1 MLTVE
6 GRWDAH
12 FRLTLGRE
20 HQAFGRVN
28 QNTVGKIGT
37 DVEESKSGEDVNCIF
52 FAAEHRQAEVA
63 HQRMAELMTQYEES
77 VANHKLDQ
85 PLALVRVK
93 GRNGSRETG
102 EPVTRFGYANV
113 DRVFCLHK
121 GCRTEDR
128 RCDEKAYKRANDH
141 GSLA

>member
-1 MLTVE
+1 MLAIE
-6 GRWDAH
+6 GGRNAH
-12 FRLTLGRE
+12 SCIALGRKHE
-20 HQAFGRVN
+20 ALGSVN
-28 QNTVGKIGT
+28 QNTVCEVGAS
-37 DVEESKSGEDVNCIF
+37 VEERESGEDVNCIF

-63 HQRMAELMTQYEES
+63 HQRMAELMPQYEES
-77 VANHKLDQ
+77 VANHKLNQ
-85 PLALVRVK
+85 PFALVRVK